1 MKGVFIRRPSPQSLP
16 DDMLLAGL
24 GAGDPQMAL
33 AFVRRFQRTAFGVAL
48 AIVGDSVLAEDIT
61 QQAFERA
68 WRHAGLYDPGADRY
82 EPG

>member
-1 MKGVFIRRPSPQSLP
+1 MKGVSLRRPSPQSLP

-48 AIVGDSVLAEDIT
+48 AIVGDGVL
-61 QQAFERA
+61 
-68 WRHAGLYDPGADRY
+68 PGFMTLSEDRY
-82 EPG
+82 GPG